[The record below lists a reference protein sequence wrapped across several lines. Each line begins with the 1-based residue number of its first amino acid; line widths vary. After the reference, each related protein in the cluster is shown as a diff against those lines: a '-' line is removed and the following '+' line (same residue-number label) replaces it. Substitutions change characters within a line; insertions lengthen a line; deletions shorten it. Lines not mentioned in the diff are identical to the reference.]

1 MKLGRWISC
10 IFVAA
15 SLLGAAGCYDRFT
28 WNYSDFK
35 ELSGNDAILEESSFS
50 EAERD
55 AKLRS
60 IVMRD
65 DAKKQMYK
73 INAGDSISITVY
85 NNPDL
90 SIGRTLVTTDG
101 YIGMVLVGQ
110 LKVAGLTLEQAS
122 LALEEA
128 LSKYIRNPKVGISPL
143 EIHSETATIVGAVN
157 KSGMFTIA
165 NDMRLT
171 DLFAMAGGAAS
182 RLYDG
187 QTLEAADLSKAVFV
201 RNGKILPVDF
211 NRALEMGDPL
221 HNLQLHKGDYIYI
234 PAKDDSMV
242 FLIGDVKSP
251 QRRVWTKNMGLLE
264 LVAACGGLNE
274 THWSTAI
281 IIRGGLAK
289 PKLYKVDLDG
299 VLRGDKPNV
308 ALESGDIVYIPQDD
322 ISEYNVFIRKLFPTA
337 QLANLISTP
346 MFWYAKF

>member
-1 MKLGRWISC
+1 MKFCRWMSC
-10 IFVAA
+10 IFAA
-15 SLLGAAGCYDRFT
+15 ALLVGGSGCYDRFT

-35 ELSGNDAILEESSFS
+35 ELANDSAILEENSFT

-55 AKLRS
+55 ARLRA
-60 IVMRD
+60 IVARD
-65 DAKKQMYK
+65 NAKKEKYK
-73 INAGDSISITVY
+73 INAGDSISINVY

-90 SIGRTLVTTDG
+90 SVSRTLVTTDG

-110 LKVAGLTLEQAS
+110 LKVAGLTLEEAS
-122 LALEEA
+122 LAMEEA

-157 KSGMFTIA
+157 KSGMFTISS
-165 NDMRLT
+165 DMRLT
-171 DLFAMAGGAAS
+171 DLFAMAGGTAS

-187 QTLEAADLSKAVFV
+187 QTLEAADFSKAVFV
-201 RNGKILPVDF
+201 RGGKILPVDF
-211 NRALEMGDPL
+211 VRALEQGDPL

-242 FLIGDVKSP
+242 FLIGDVKSS

-264 LVAACGGLNE
+264 LLSSCGGLND

-281 IIRGGLAK
+281 IIRGGFAK
-289 PKLYKVDLDG
+289 PKMYKVDLDG

-308 ALESGDIVYIPQDD
+308 ALESGDIVYIPHDD
-322 ISEYNVFIRKLFPTA
+322 ISEYNVFIKKLFPTA
-337 QLANLISTP
+337 QLANMISTP
-346 MFWYAKF
+346 MFWYTRF